1 MDLQDAG
8 ASLTGVA
15 LHFQSLPQTL
25 NFLERGVQDTGYL
38 IPQRTPLPLQKS
50 FLLGMGGGKGAGGQN
65 AGHGLVGDA
74 LRCQHLGEG
83 SSFPATHRPALC
95 VAQWSATPSRHTL
108 WTPVLPPP
116 VGVAQHLGTD
126 PEPLTRKNP

>member
-50 FLLGMGGGKGAGGQN
+50 FLLGMGGGKGAEGQN
-65 AGHGLVGDA
+65 AGRGLVGDA

-83 SSFPATHRPALC
+83 SSFPATHRPALWKSHSGQPC
-95 VAQWSATPSRHTL
+95 RHATPSGL
-108 WTPVLPPP
+108 QFFL
-116 VGVAQHLGTD
+116 HLLGWPST
-126 PEPLTRKNP
+126 